1 MVSTVTNSA
10 APTPATSEAPSS
22 SQSADRQDIIQEMLS
37 MLSDIFDK
45 QGGGAGGVSTQG
57 AATGVAGATPAM
69 S

>member
-10 APTPATSEAPSS
+10 AATPATSEAPSS

-45 QGGGAGGVSTQG
+45 QGGGAGGASTQG
-57 AATGVAGATPAM
+57 AAAVAPGATPAV